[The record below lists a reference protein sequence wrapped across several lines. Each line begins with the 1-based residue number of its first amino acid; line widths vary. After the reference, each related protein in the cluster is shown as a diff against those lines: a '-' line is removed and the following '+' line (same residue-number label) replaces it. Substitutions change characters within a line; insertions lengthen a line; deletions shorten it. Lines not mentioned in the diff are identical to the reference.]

1 MTTLFSFA
9 LLWLAHGLPAQDLE
23 PQPLEIVQTADD
35 DAMERCLQGIAGFSL
50 TMQCRVDAEGRGQE
64 CEVQNPTAASRR
76 NNRTFQCMASNMRFH
91 YSDGTPAEGELV
103 EFRLGGSTVLDEG
116 EYARYRNERR
126 RNKRSPQP

>member
-1 MTTLFSFA
+1 MISLFSLA
-9 LLWLAHGLPAQDLE
+9 LLWLTHGLPAQDIE
-23 PQPLEIVQTADD
+23 SQPRGIVQTTND

-50 TMQCRVDAEGRGQE
+50 TMQCRVDAEGRGQD

-103 EFRLGGSTVLDEG
+103 EFRLGGRTVLGEG
-116 EYARYRNERR
+116 EYAKHRNERR
-126 RNKRSPQP
+126 RNKRNVQP